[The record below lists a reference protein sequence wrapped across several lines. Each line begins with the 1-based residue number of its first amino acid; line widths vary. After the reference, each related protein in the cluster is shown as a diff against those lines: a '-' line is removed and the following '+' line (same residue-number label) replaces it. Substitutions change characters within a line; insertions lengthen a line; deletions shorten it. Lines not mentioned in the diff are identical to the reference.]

1 VKCLAIE
8 TATDTCSVALM
19 LDDQCLELCEVLPR
33 RQTERVLPMV
43 EQLLLQA
50 GVTLA
55 QLDAIAFSQGPGAF
69 TGVRVAVSV
78 AQGLAFSADLPMLG
92 ISTLACTAQA
102 AADKFGAGHWLV
114 GQDAR
119 MGEVYLG
126 GYALA
131 PGEQVV
137 QPVIGDML
145 CAPEAAPILPTIS
158 ANLTHDLTHNS
169 ASDEDHLSIWRGVGS
184 ADLYIKTFRQLWPQL
199 GEWHSSTLDAAVSA
213 AADLHGP
220 SHDDSQDKSHEDSEK
235 ALQARLCGPHAAAI
249 MPLAQQAWLRG
260 DAVAAEL
267 ARPVYLRNQVIQGA
281 IR

>member
-1 VKCLAIE
+1 MKCLAIE

-19 LDDQCLELCEVLPR
+19 LGDQCVQLCEVLPR

-43 EQLLLQA
+43 EQLLMQA
-50 GVTLA
+50 GVTLS

-102 AADKFGAGHWLV
+102 AADKFGAGYWLV

-131 PGEQVV
+131 LGERVV
-137 QPVIGDML
+137 QPVIADML
-145 CAPEAAPILPTIS
+145 CAPGAAPPLPLMSSHRVAENAEQAEHAHT
-158 ANLTHDLTHNS
+158 
-169 ASDEDHLSIWRGVGS
+169 WRGVGS

-199 GEWHSSTLDAAVSA
+199 GEWHSSALDATASA
-213 AADLHGP
+213 EANLQASSNLEGKGIEKDAA
-220 SHDDSQDKSHEDSEK
+220 
-235 ALQARLCGPHAAAI
+235 ARLCGPHAAAI

-260 DAVAAEL
+260 EAVSAEL

>member
-1 VKCLAIE
+1 MKCLAIE

-19 LDDQCLELCEVLPR
+19 LGDQCLELCEVLPR

-43 EQLLLQA
+43 EQLLMQA
-50 GVTLA
+50 GVTLS
-55 QLDAIAFSQGPGAF
+55 QLDVIAFSQGPGAF

-78 AQGLAFSADLPMLG
+78 AQGLAFSADLPTVG

-126 GYALA
+126 GYASVS
-131 PGEQVV
+131 GERLV
-137 QPVIGDML
+137 QPVIADML
-145 CAPEAAPILPTIS
+145 CAPEGVPSLPDIS
-158 ANLTHDLTHNS
+158 LNEAS
-169 ASDEDHLSIWRGVGS
+169 ASTEHTEHAQTWRGVGS

-199 GEWHSSTLDAAVSA
+199 GEWHSSTLNA
-213 AADLHGP
+213 AASAGAGLHG
-220 SHDDSQDKSHEDSEK
+220 SIGLDGEDVEQE
-235 ALQARLCGPHAAAI
+235 AVARLCGPHAAAI

-267 ARPVYLRNQVIQGA
+267 ARPVYLRNQVVQGA

>member
-1 VKCLAIE
+1 MKCLAIE

-19 LDDQCLELCEVLPR
+19 LGDQCLELCEVLPR

-50 GVTLA
+50 GVTLT

-131 PGEQVV
+131 LGEQVV
-137 QPVIGDML
+137 QPVIDDML

-158 ANLTHDLTHNS
+158 ANLTHDLKHDLTHDS
-169 ASDEDHLSIWRGVGS
+169 ATDVEHLSIWRGVGS

-213 AADLHGP
+213 AADLQGP
-220 SHDDSQDKSHEDSEK
+220 NHAPNHEGVEK

>member
-1 VKCLAIE
+1 MKCLAIE

-19 LDDQCLELCEVLPR
+19 LGDQCFELCEELPR

-43 EQLLLQA
+43 EQLLSQA
-50 GVTLA
+50 GVTLS
-55 QLDAIAFSQGPGAF
+55 QLDAIAFSRGPGAF
-69 TGVRVAVSV
+69 TGVRVSVSV

-102 AADKFGAGHWLV
+102 AANKFGAGHWLV

-131 PGEQVV
+131 PGERIVL
-137 QPVIGDML
+137 PVIEDML
-145 CAPEAAPILPTIS
+145 CAPDAVPLLPPVPATFCD
-158 ANLTHDLTHNS
+158 AMP
-169 ASDEDHLSIWRGVGS
+169 ASDEAAQTWRGVGS

-199 GEWHSSTLDAAVSA
+199 GEWHSSALEAAAKAAGGSQANLGADISAGKEAAV
-213 AADLHGP
+213 
-220 SHDDSQDKSHEDSEK
+220 E
-235 ALQARLCGPHAAAI
+235 RLCGPHAAAI
-249 MPLAQQAWLRG
+249 MPLAKQAWLRG
-260 DAVAAEL
+260 EAIAAEL
-267 ARPVYLRNQVIQGA
+267 ARPVYLRNQVTQGA